1 MQHTRL
7 TAHGMARADTIRDA
21 IKATE
26 AELGIVGYGRE
37 RQQVLDRLWTLKH
50 ALSGSEAC
58 ARRLIRKDDMRI
70 VLNDSGRRI
79 GESHHNAILTDY
91 DVRLVLELIS
101 VGVSYAVIAEKFGVS
116 KSCIAHISSGR
127 RRGQWTARVIAE

>member
-1 MQHTRL
+1 
-7 TAHGMARADTIRDA
+7 MARADTIRDA
-21 IKATE
+21 IKTTE

-50 ALSGSEAC
+50 ALSGSGAP
-58 ARRLIRKDDMRI
+58 ALRPGRRRDDMRI